1 MRSVLVVL
9 AAIAATVAAGGPAAA
24 QNLRNAPSADLA
36 ARLRLDPAQTDQ
48 ARGGTKV
55 YVVQMAAKPAISY
68 EGGVAGFAKTAP
80 AHGERYNARSGT
92 VQLYTEHLAAQQDAL
107 LASVGAGN
115 RKIYSYRHALNGFA
129 AHLTAA
135 QAARLRK
142 NKNVLNV
149 WEDRKIPVD
158 TNNSPRFLRLFN
170 EEKGLRRALDL
181 RGRGVIIGV
190 MDSGVVQEH
199 PSYDDTGLKPPNNW
213 NGICQAGEAWAA
225 DDCNNKLIGSRYFF
239 EGFLAGAAFDDV
251 MVPGE
256 IQSGRDTDGHGSHT
270 STTAAGRR
278 VQASLGGT
286 PLTFISGMAPRAY
299 VANYK
304 VCWQEIG
311 APTASCA
318 FSDSAAATDAAVAD
332 GVHILTF
339 SVGTAAS
346 FTDPQDLA
354 FLDAAD
360 AGVFIARSAGNEGP
374 GPGSTA
380 AGEPWVT
387 SVAASTVKGTGFALA
402 ARINSPAPVAG
413 DFPALEGAITKPLSE
428 TGPITNDVVAA
439 NPLDACGGPIANVA
453 GKIVLIIRGT
463 CTFVEKVEAAVNAGA
478 IAVLM
483 YTNILPDGTENPKVV
498 MGVDPTDLTKMIPG
512 VMMDNAPGAAI
523 QAQLATGGPVN
534 ATLAPGIF
542 ITESLEGNIMAGFSS
557 RGPYLTETDWLKPD
571 ITAPGVQILA
581 GDTPDHNDGSPGGF
595 FQYASGTSMSTPH
608 IAGLAALVKEKRR
621 NWSPAQIKSALMTTA
636 RQSVVKEDQVTPA
649 DPFDFGAGHV
659 DPNDAIDP
667 GLTYD
672 AGLMDYQA
680 ASCGTVTPLV
690 DEAACAALASAG
702 FSLIPADLNL
712 PSIAIGELLGTQTI
726 RRTVTNVGPYADY
739 EVNIKHPPGFRVQV
753 NPRSLRLHRGE
764 SKSYEVTITN
774 VDAPQGEWRFGRIT
788 WKDDD
793 GHVVRSPIAVSAQRI
808 IVPEE
813 ITSAGSDGAASFDV
827 TFGYNGPYTAGAHG
841 LVEPFL
847 TGFVVEDDPFD
858 SFGFDFGPDEPI
870 VFFADLPP
878 GTTYAQWSLFDAYND
893 NPTHDI
899 DLYLFYC
906 PDFFCTL
913 IDQSFTFTAT
923 ERVSVTFPVSDPTI
937 DDPYVVFA
945 HGFETA
951 GGADATSIL
960 FDWTVL
966 GPEGN
971 MTATGPASAVIG
983 QTDTVDVAW
992 TGLPTGP
999 AEKQVGAVSHSDATG
1014 IQGLTIV
1021 NIENDPGSGFCDLL
1035 PCGP

>member
-9 AAIAATVAAGGPAAA
+9 AAIAATVVAGGPAAA
-24 QNLRNAPSADLA
+24 QNFRKAPAADLA
-36 ARLRLDPAQTDQ
+36 ARLRIDPAQADA

-55 YVVQMAAKPAISY
+55 YVVQMAAKPAVSY
-68 EGGVAGFAKTAP
+68 EGGVAGLAKTAP
-80 AHGERYNARSGT
+80 AKGQRYDARSSQAH
-92 VQLYTEHLAAQQDAL
+92 VYTEHLAAQQDAL
-107 LASVGAGN
+107 LASIGAGH

-135 QAARLRK
+135 QAAKLRK

-158 TNNSPRFLRLFN
+158 TNNTPRFL
-170 EEKGLRRALDL
+170 GLRNDEEGLRDALGL

-199 PSYDDTGLKPPNNW
+199 PSYDDTGINPPKNW

-239 EGFLAGAAFDDV
+239 DGFVAGAAFEDV

-278 VQASLGGT
+278 VQASMGGT
-286 PLTFISGMAPRAY
+286 PLAFISGMAPHAHI
-299 VANYK
+299 ANYK

-311 APTASCA
+311 AATAGCA
-318 FSDSAAATDAAVAD
+318 FSDSAAATEAAIAD
-332 GVHILTF
+332 GVDILTF
-339 SVGTAAS
+339 SVGTAFA

-354 FLDAAD
+354 FLSAIDAN
-360 AGVFIARSAGNEGP
+360 VFVARSAGNEGP

-387 SVAASTVKGTGFALA
+387 TVAASTHTGTGFALA

-413 DFPALEGAITKPLSE
+413 DFPALEGAITKPLAE
-428 TGPITNDVVAA
+428 TGPITNDVIAA
-439 NPLDACGGPIANVA
+439 NPLDACAPIVDVA

-463 CTFVEKVEAAVNAGA
+463 CTFVEKVEAAVAAGA
-478 IAVLM
+478 SAVLM
-483 YTNILPDGTENPKVV
+483 YTNILADGTENPKVV
-498 MGVDPTDLTKMIPG
+498 MGIDPTPLTQMIPG
-512 VMMDNAPGAAI
+512 VMIDNAPGAAI

-542 ITESLEGNIMAGFSS
+542 ITEELTGNIMAGFSS
-557 RGPYLTETDWLKPD
+557 RGPYPIEPDWIKPD
-571 ITAPGVQILA
+571 ITAPGVQVLA
-581 GDTPDHNDGSPGGF
+581 GDTPNHNDGSPGGF
-595 FQYASGTSMSTPH
+595 FQYLQGTSMSTPH
-608 IAGLAALVKEKRR
+608 IAGIAALLKQKHPR
-621 NWSPAQIKSALMTTA
+621 WTPAQIKSALMTTA
-636 RQSVVKEDQVTPA
+636 RRGVVKEDQATPA

-659 DPNDAIDP
+659 DPNEAIDP

-672 AGLMDYQA
+672 AGLFDYLG

-690 DEAACAALASAG
+690 SPEDCATLESLG
-702 FSLIPADLNL
+702 FSNDPANLNVA
-712 PSIAIGELLGTQTI
+712 SIGASEVLGTKTI
-726 RRTVTNVGPYADY
+726 RRTVTNVGPYATY
-739 EVNIKHPPGFRVQV
+739 EVAVTKPPGFQVQV

-764 SKSYEVTITN
+764 SKSYEVTFTN
-774 VDAPQGEWRFGRIT
+774 VDAPQGEWRFGRLA
-788 WKDDD
+788 WRDDE
-793 GHVVRSPIAVSAQRI
+793 GHVVRSPIAVNAKLVSVPGE
-808 IVPEE
+808 IVGEG
-813 ITSAGSDGAASFDV
+813 ADGSTSFDV
-827 TFGYNGPYTAGAHG
+827 AFGYTGPYTAGAHG

-858 SFGFDFGPDEPI
+858 SFDFDFGPDEPI
-870 VFFADLPP
+870 VYFADLPP

-906 PDFFCTL
+906 PDFFCTQ
-913 IDQSFTFTAT
+913 IDQSFTFTSN
-923 ERVSVTFPVSDPTI
+923 ERVSVRLPLSDPTI
-937 DDPYVVFA
+937 DDPYIVFA

-971 MTATGPASAVIG
+971 MTATGPASAVVG
-983 QTDTVDVAW
+983 QTGTVDVAW
-992 TGLPTGP
+992 TGLLTGP

-1021 NIENDPGSGFCDLL
+1021 NIANDAGGGFCDLL